1 MNNAVFAKTMKNLRK
16 NRDIKL
22 VTTERWRDY
31 LVSEA
36 NYHITNFFT
45 LNLLA
50 IKWKKKPEILMK
62 KPVYLGLS
70 ILELSKMLMY
80 EF

>member
-1 MNNAVFAKTMKNLRK
+1 MNNAVFAKTMENLRK
-16 NRDIKL
+16 DRDIKL
-22 VTTERWRDY
+22 VTTERWRDH

-50 IKWKKKPEILMK
+50 IKWKKNRDT
-62 KPVYLGLS
+62 
-70 ILELSKMLMY
+70 Y
-80 EF
+80 EKTCLFRTFHTRIK

>member
-50 IKWKKKPEILMK
+50 IKWKKNQR
-62 KPVYLGLS
+62 YLWKNLS
-70 ILELSKMLMY
+70 I
-80 EF
+80 